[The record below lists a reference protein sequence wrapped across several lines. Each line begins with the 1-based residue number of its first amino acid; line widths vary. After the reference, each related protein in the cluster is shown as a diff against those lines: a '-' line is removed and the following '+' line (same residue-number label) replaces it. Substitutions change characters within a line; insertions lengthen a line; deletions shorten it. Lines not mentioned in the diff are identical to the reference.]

1 MCDNRIIYL
10 ERSADS
16 STVARRNVPRLKES
30 GRTDNPVPATDRTGA
45 CGRDGPR
52 HVRRSNQKISRADG
66 VVKVVEAGGVEP
78 PSEKARNEEN
88 YVRIRL
94 MIFDRHP

>member
-1 MCDNRIIYL
+1 MIRLYGDACHMSTT
-10 ERSADS
+10 ERPIV
-16 STVARRNVPRLKES
+16 T
-30 GRTDNPVPATDRTGA
+30 A
-45 CGRDGPR
+45 CSEQIDFDGT
-52 HVRRSNQKISRADG
+52 SL
-66 VVKVVEAGGVEP
+66 VEAGGVEP